1 MDMADSGRPPRPGE
15 IDLRPPGR
23 ACGQPVPFLRN
34 PRVVLDRPQVIHSLC
49 PTPSPL
55 LAFRVVSP
63 RALLCSCRLQTTNQP
78 ATPVVLSLQP
88 TAEGVLP
95 GQLLERAIRAGYID
109 AGRFNIPDANVQPA
123 SLDLRLG
130 ERALRIRCSFL
141 PGADSVERK
150 LKDYILDEI
159 DLRGDGAMLEARCP
173 YLIELKERLDLP
185 AGLRGK
191 ANPKSSTGRI
201 DVFTRVIT
209 DYSDRFDEVAPGYHG
224 PLYLEV
230 VPLSF
235 AVRVR
240 EDLTLNQLRLSMGR
254 PWLTDDEVREAHLAE
269 PILFTRGEPVPVD
282 DLVLS
287 NGLFLGLDL
296 HGDERGQV
304 GYSTRDSAP
313 LLDLTT
319 GGETDPRRSGTPCSA
334 RRVIASCS
342 RPKRFYLLMSH
353 EAVSIPP
360 DLAAEIDRVRPDER
374 RAPHPLRRV
383 LRSRVRFRSHRW
395 LPGLQGRTRGAGP
408 RRPLHGRERAGGVQ
422 ADVRAHARGADLAL
436 RNGDRIVVP
445 AAGGDPQP
453 VLPAIAEL
461 TADLARRRRGRSLR
475 TGIAPLRP
483 RSTPTTRAPAT

>member
-1 MDMADSGRPPRPGE
+1 
-15 IDLRPPGR
+15 
-23 ACGQPVPFLRN
+23 
-34 PRVVLDRPQVIHSLC
+34 
-49 PTPSPL
+49 
-55 LAFRVVSP
+55 
-63 RALLCSCRLQTTNQP
+63 
-78 ATPVVLSLQP
+78 VLSLHA

-109 AGRFNIPDANVQPA
+109 AGRFKIPDANVQPA

-159 DLRGDGAMLEARCP
+159 DLRGDGAMLESRRP

-191 ANPKSSTGRI
+191 ANPKSSTGRV

-209 DYSDRFDEVAPGYHG
+209 DFSDRFDEVASGYSG

-254 PWLTDDEVREAHLAE
+254 PRLHDDEVRQAHLAE
-269 PILFTRGEPVPVD
+269 PILFRGAEPVPVD
-282 DLVLS
+282 ELVLS

-296 HGDERGQV
+296 HGDEQGQV
-304 GYSTRDSAP
+304 GYMARGSAP
-313 LLDLTT
+313 LLDLTAD
-319 GGETDPRRSGTPCSA
+319 GEIDPGPFWDPVYREEGDRLVLS
-334 RRVIASCS
+334 
-342 RPKRFYLLMSH
+342 PKRFYLLMSD

-360 DLAAEIDRVRPDER
+360 NLAAEMTAYDPTSGELRTHYAGFFDPGFGFDPLGGFHGS
-374 RAPHPLRRV
+374 RAAL
-383 LRSRVRFRSHRW
+383 
-395 LPGLQGRTRGAGP
+395 
-408 RRPLHGRERAGGVQ
+408 E
-422 ADVRAHARGADLAL
+422 VRAHDVAFMVE
-436 RNGDRIVVP
+436 NGQAVCKLTFERMLEEP
-445 AAGGDPQP
+445 AALYGVGIGSSYQQQVETLSRYFRRSGG
-453 VLPAIAEL
+453 
-461 TADLARRRRGRSLR
+461 
-475 TGIAPLRP
+475 
-483 RSTPTTRAPAT
+483 

>member
-1 MDMADSGRPPRPGE
+1 MSTPLFPKSSTGCARS
-15 IDLRPPGR
+15 
-23 ACGQPVPFLRN
+23 
-34 PRVVLDRPQVIHSLC
+34 RPQ
-49 PTPSPL
+49 PE
-55 LAFRVVSP
+55 AFAAPVDV
-63 RALLCSCRLQTTNQP
+63 LCSLGARTEIRRI
-78 ATPVVLSLQP
+78 ARVAAVLNLQP
-88 TAEGVLP
+88 SAEGVLP

-141 PGADSVERK
+141 PGTDSVERK
-150 LKDYILDEI
+150 LKDYVLDEI

-209 DYSDRFDEVAPGYHG
+209 DHSDRFDEIAPGYSG

-254 PWLTDDEVREAHLAE
+254 PWLTDDEVRHTHMEE
-269 PILFTRGEPVPVD
+269 PILFREGNPVPVD

-296 HGDERGQV
+296 RGDENGQV
-304 GYSTRDSAP
+304 GHSTRDSAP

-319 GGETDPRRSGTPCSA
+319 GGEVDPRPFWDPVFREDGDRLVLS
-334 RRVIASCS
+334 
-342 RPKRFYLLMSH
+342 PKRFYLLMSN
-353 EAVSIPP
+353 EAVSVPP
-360 DLAAEIDRVRPDER
+360 NLAAEMTAYDPTSGELRTHYAGFFDPGFGFDPTGGFHGS
-374 RAPHPLRRV
+374 RAAL
-383 LRSRVRFRSHRW
+383 
-395 LPGLQGRTRGAGP
+395 
-408 RRPLHGRERAGGVQ
+408 E
-422 ADVRAHARGADLAL
+422 VRAHDVPFMVENGQAVCKLTFERMLEEPTSLYGSGIGSSYQQQEETLSRYFRRARD
-436 RNGDRIVVP
+436 
-445 AAGGDPQP
+445 
-453 VLPAIAEL
+453 
-461 TADLARRRRGRSLR
+461 
-475 TGIAPLRP
+475 
-483 RSTPTTRAPAT
+483 